1 MAAKPKQVFVIG
13 AIAVLIAAVASY
25 LLYDY
30 LKGQETK
37 MKEAVA
43 TENVVV
49 ASQDLPVGTVINDT
63 QVKAVGWPKTS
74 MPQGSFAGTEQVVG
88 RTVLDKVSTG
98 EPVTA
103 AKLVPA
109 GGQTGILTYK
119 IPEGHRAMTVAVD
132 QVSGVAGFITPG
144 NRVDV
149 ILSVTPPGGQQPLS
163 KIVLQDVPVLAIGQI
178 IAQEKKD
185 EKPQVVPTVTMDVT
199 PEDAEKLA
207 VASTQG
213 RLQLVLRRA
222 GDTDVAK
229 TAGSTVIRVLGGSSA
244 PQRVERVERKAGSKR
259 MIVRRA
265 QPKKEV
271 AVKTQ
276 TDEFINVTVIRGNE
290 KPVEKTFKVE
300 KQ

>member
-13 AIAVLIAAVASY
+13 AIAVLIAAIASY

-63 QVKAVGWPKTS
+63 QVKAVSWPKAS
-74 MPQGSFAGTEQVVG
+74 MPQGSFAATGQVVG
-88 RTVLDKVSTG
+88 RMVLDKVSTG

-144 NRVDV
+144 NKVDV
-149 ILSVTPPGGQQPLS
+149 VLSVTPPGGGQPLS

-199 PEDAEKLA
+199 PGDAEKLA

-229 TAGSTVIRVLGGSSA
+229 TAGATVMKVLAGSGA
-244 PQRVERVERKAGSKR
+244 PERVERKAAGPKKR
-259 MIVRRA
+259 IARRA
-265 QPKKEV
+265 QPKKET
-271 AVKTQ
+271 AVKTEK
-276 TDEFINVTVIRGNE
+276 DEFINVTDIRGNQ
-290 KPVEKTFKVE
+290 KPVEETFKVE